1 MYTAFFGLKLDPF
14 SISPDPRF
22 LFMSERHREALA
34 HLLYGVQGVG
44 GIVLLTGDVGVGKT
58 TISRHFLAQAPTQCQ
73 VAYIFNPRLN
83 AIELLLS
90 ICDEFGIKPPK
101 NDERETTVKEVL
113 DPLNQFLLTAHA
125 EGRNPVLII
134 DEAQN
139 LSIEVLEQLRLLTNL
154 ETNERK
160 LLQIVLIGQPTLR
173 QLLALPELE
182 QLAQRVVAQFHLG
195 ALDAVDTVHYIEHR
209 LRVGMRLPKLR
220 GPVPFAPR
228 AMRRIH
234 QLSGGIPRRIN
245 LLCDRSLLG
254 AYSQGLHEVSVEM
267 VEQAAK
273 EVFVVTGKSHAV
285 RHPLRTLAL
294 GALIGV
300 LLTVPGLWLWLRWSP
315 VAAPAP
321 VAASPGPLATPVIP
335 PPPLAPPPSPPMVAM
350 TASRLLTSESAGLQ
364 ALAPRWKM
372 SAGQDDICAVALTQQ
387 LQCYTSA
394 RMSPNGLR
402 QLDRPAVL
410 RLHLPDG
417 TGHAVLE
424 SLDSR
429 QLTLS
434 AGENRWLLPE
444 ESLTSIWRGEYSSL
458 WRTPPGQEGRLV
470 NGYEG
475 SAAVWMEQQL
485 TLLQNQKQLPDSAD
499 TLRKK
504 VEAFQRAKGIEVNG
518 RASTTTMMLLNR
530 AVGIDE
536 PRLSPS
542 NP

>member
-1 MYTAFFGLKLDPF
+1 
-14 SISPDPRF
+14 
-22 LFMSERHREALA
+22 
-34 HLLYGVQGVG
+34 
-44 GIVLLTGDVGVGKT
+44 
-58 TISRHFLAQAPTQCQ
+58 
-73 VAYIFNPRLN
+73 
-83 AIELLLS
+83 
-90 ICDEFGIKPPK
+90 
-101 NDERETTVKEVL
+101 
-113 DPLNQFLLTAHA
+113 
-125 EGRNPVLII
+125 
-134 DEAQN
+134 
-139 LSIEVLEQLRLLTNL
+139 
-154 ETNERK
+154 
-160 LLQIVLIGQPTLR
+160 
-173 QLLALPELE
+173 
-182 QLAQRVVAQFHLG
+182 
-195 ALDAVDTVHYIEHR
+195 
-209 LRVGMRLPKLR
+209 
-220 GPVPFAPR
+220 
-228 AMRRIH
+228 
-234 QLSGGIPRRIN
+234 
-245 LLCDRSLLG
+245 
-254 AYSQGLHEVSVEM
+254 
-267 VEQAAK
+267 
-273 EVFVVTGKSHAV
+273 
-285 RHPLRTLAL
+285 
-294 GALIGV
+294 
-300 LLTVPGLWLWLRWSP
+300 
-315 VAAPAP
+315 
-321 VAASPGPLATPVIP
+321 
-335 PPPLAPPPSPPMVAM
+335 
-350 TASRLLTSESAGLQ
+350 
-364 ALAPRWKM
+364 M